1 MVTNVLLV
9 LLDDVGVDQI
19 SAYGYPGAP
28 PTPVIDGL
36 ADRGLRFDHAWAMPT
51 CSPTRAALLTGR
63 QPVHNGVGSVIQAM
77 QPKEL
82 ALSEVTIPEM
92 LDLSGTDWSSAALG
106 KWHLSTVRSPS
117 AERHP
122 HLQGFDLFA
131 GSLNNIVAKSD
142 LPDRG
147 EPSYVSWERVGFDG
161 TTAVEHR
168 FSTTAIVDDAI
179 EALGQLHE
187 PWFVY
192 VPFHASHRPLMVPP
206 DLPMGGEIDPADE
219 NALFAANV
227 AAADLQIG
235 RLLRALGPAL
245 DHTLVFVIGDNG
257 TPSYAKDADGQE
269 GEKGSFLEGGVRVPF
284 VVAGPGVV
292 SGARTDALAHVVD
305 VFPTLME
312 LAGVQEAPAPL
323 DGVSLWP
330 VLRDPDASVRS
341 FVYSELRHPA
351 VGPPWHRVDRAV
363 SDGHLKAIDLD
374 GTVTVYRIDGDQE
387 VEVTGALTRKEMRK
401 ELPALVGE
409 LERYPREP

>member
-1 MVTNVLLV
+1 MVTNVLLI
-9 LLDDVGVDQI
+9 LLDDVGVDQV

-28 PTPVIDGL
+28 STPVIDGL
-36 ADRGLRFDHAWAMPT
+36 AERGLRFDHAWAMPT

-63 QPVHNGVGSVIQAM
+63 QPLHNGVGSVIMSM

-92 LDLSGTDWSSAALG
+92 LDLSGTDWSSAAIG

-117 AERHP
+117 AEQHP

-131 GSLNNIVAKSD
+131 GSLNNIVSKST

-147 EPSYVSWERVGFDG
+147 EPTYVNWERVGFDG
-161 TTAVEHR
+161 TTALEHR
-168 FSTTAIVDDAI
+168 FSTTAIVDDTI
-179 EALGQLHE
+179 EAVGQLQE

-206 DLPMGGEIDPADE
+206 DLPMAGEIDPADE

-227 AAADLQIG
+227 QAADLEIG
-235 RLLRALGPAL
+235 RLLQALGPTL

-284 VVAGPGVV
+284 VVAGPGVAQ
-292 SGARTDALAHVVD
+292 GAHTDALAHIVD

-312 LAGVQEAPAPL
+312 LAGVERAPAPL

-330 VLRDPDASVRS
+330 VLRDPEATVREL
-341 FVYSELRHPA
+341 VYSEIRHPA
-351 VGPPWHRVDRAV
+351 VGPPWTRVERAV
-363 SDGHLKAIDLD
+363 SDGHLKAIDQ
-374 GTVTVYRIDGDQE
+374 GGEIKVYRLEGDAE
-387 VEVTGALTRKEMRK
+387 VEVTGSLTRKELRK
-401 ELPALVGE
+401 ELPTLVLE
-409 LERYPREP
+409 LN